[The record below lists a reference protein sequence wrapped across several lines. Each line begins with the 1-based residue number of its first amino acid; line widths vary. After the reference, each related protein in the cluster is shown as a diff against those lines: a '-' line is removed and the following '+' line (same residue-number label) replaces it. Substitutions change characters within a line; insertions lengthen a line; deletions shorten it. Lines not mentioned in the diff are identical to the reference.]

1 MNKLKI
7 GILGANGFVGKE
19 LVKHL
24 ILKKNFSELH
34 LYSRSFINNIPTTKY
49 IYIHE
54 FDIQSNKSSNYK
66 SLLEIDV
73 LYYLISDS
81 IPASSWG
88 KPYDEI
94 TNNLIPF
101 INLIENLKEGNL
113 KNLIFTS
120 RAGTI
125 YGESKNKLNEDSPK
139 APFSPHGISK
149 LTTEYFLDFFNK
161 KYNINYEIYRIS
173 NIYGPGQNTSKGL
186 GLINT
191 ILEKS
196 IKNEEIIIFGDGSIT
211 RNYIYIKDVAE
222 ILINA
227 LDNMTN
233 QNLILNLASS
243 DNLSINQI
251 ISKIELVTN
260 IKLNLVK
267 ELGRPSDNPCISI
280 DNEKLLE
287 YYPNFKITP
296 IEIGILDTYHYLLN
310 DKLNL

>member
-1 MNKLKI
+1 MSKLKI

-24 ILKKNFSELH
+24 ILKNNFLELH
-34 LYSRSFINNIPTTKY
+34 LYSRTFKIDLPKTNNIFQ
-49 IYIHE
+49 HN
-54 FDIQSNKSSNYK
+54 FDLKNIESYSDK
-66 SLLEIDV
+66 SLKKIDV
-73 LYYLISDS
+73 LFYLISDS

-113 KNLIFTS
+113 KKIIFTS
-120 RAGTI
+120 SAGTI

-149 LTTEYFLDFFNK
+149 LTTEYFLDFFHK

-173 NIYGPGQNTSKGL
+173 NIYGPDQNTSKGL

-211 RNYIYIKDVAE
+211 RNYIYIRDVAE
-222 ILINA
+222 ILVQA
-227 LDNMTN
+227 LDNKLN

-251 ISKIELVTN
+251 IEKIEQVTKK
-260 IKLNLVK
+260 KLWITK
-267 ELGRPSDNPCISI
+267 EKGRPSDNPNISI
-280 DNEKLLE
+280 DNSKLRNI
-287 YYPNFKITP
+287 YPNFKNTP
-296 IEIGILDTYHYLLN
+296 IELGILETYKYLSY
-310 DKLNL
+310 DK

>member
-1 MNKLKI
+1 MSKLKI

-19 LVKHL
+19 LVKQL
-24 ILKKNFSELH
+24 VLKNNFSELH
-34 LYSRSFINNIPTTKY
+34 LYSRSLINNIPTTKSVY
-49 IYIHE
+49 LHE

-101 INLIENLKEGNL
+101 INLIENLKDGNL
-113 KNLIFTS
+113 KKIIFTS
-120 RAGTI
+120 SAGTI
-125 YGESKNKLNEDSPK
+125 YGESKNKLNEDSAK

-149 LTTEYFLDFFNK
+149 LTTEYFLDFFHK
-161 KYNINYEIYRIS
+161 KYKINYEIYRIS

-196 IKNEEIIIFGDGSIT
+196 IKNEEIVIYGDGSIT
-211 RNYIYIKDVAE
+211 RNYIYIKDVSK
-222 ILINA
+222 ILVNA
-227 LDNMTN
+227 LDNMPN

-251 ISKIELVTN
+251 IEKIELVTN
-260 IKLNLVK
+260 KKLNIVK
-267 ELGRPSDNPCISI
+267 EKGRLSDNPCIAI
-280 DNEKLLE
+280 DNTKLLE
-287 YYPNFKITP
+287 IYPNFKITP
-296 IEIGILDTYHYLLN
+296 IEIGILDTYHFLLN
-310 DKLNL
+310 DKLSL